1 MKKIL
6 LALVFL
12 CSASYAQ
19 QATLNTPVVRPPE
32 DNLKVASLVIQSAAG
47 GATPAVVL
55 VVSVQDSGGNEIRRF
70 NMSIPDST
78 HPGATVLGYITA
90 THFTVRLG
98 ETGTDARKANFRAL
112 GYFADQG
119 YLPGVTLVP

>member
-32 DNLKVASLVIQSAAG
+32 DNLKVASLVIQ
-47 GATPAVVL
+47 
-55 VVSVQDSGGNEIRRF
+55 VSVQDSGGNEIRRF